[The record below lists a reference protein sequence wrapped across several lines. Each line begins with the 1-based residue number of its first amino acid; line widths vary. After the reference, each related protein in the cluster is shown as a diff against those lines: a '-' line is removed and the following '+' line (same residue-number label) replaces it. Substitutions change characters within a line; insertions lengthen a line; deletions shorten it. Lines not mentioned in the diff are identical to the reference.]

1 MAELHKVVL
10 FMYTEELNYDLCRKM
25 DGTDSYHVHKTQ
37 PDPEKKTQ
45 VFFHMWEEEVKGR
58 GGSGKS
64 VRTQHTCTR
73 NSCDKARY

>member
-25 DGTDSYHVHKTQ
+25 GGTDSYHVHKNQ

-58 GGSGKS
+58 GRKCKVSKD
-64 VRTQHTCTR
+64 TAHMHTEQL
-73 NSCDKARY
+73 